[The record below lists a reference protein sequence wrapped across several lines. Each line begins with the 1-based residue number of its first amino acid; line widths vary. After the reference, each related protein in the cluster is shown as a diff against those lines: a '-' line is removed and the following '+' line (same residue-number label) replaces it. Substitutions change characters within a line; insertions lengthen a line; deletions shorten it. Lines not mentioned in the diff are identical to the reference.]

1 MTNDDNSLLCNDN
14 YYTSYPSIVVSHLKN
29 KVEKKMRQ
37 TSQKFV
43 VVLTVLLMVA
53 FTSQSFSQIKEH
65 ITAEE
70 YAKYV
75 GNLQSGINSDN
86 VGLKISAIQFTGLY
100 QVTENTSLL
109 VSKYKEEKDQNIKH
123 LIAISLFLIGDSEAL
138 MKIGLDEKSILN
150 NFSLSMLA
158 EMYKIKAG
166 SKIRNI
172 AALDQ

>member
-1 MTNDDNSLLCNDN
+1 
-14 YYTSYPSIVVSHLKN
+14 
-29 KVEKKMRQ
+29 MRQ

-43 VVLTVLLMVA
+43 VVLTVLLMVT

-65 ITAEE
+65 ISTEA

-109 VSKYKEEKDQNIKH
+109 IAKYKEEKDQNIKN

-138 MKIGLDEKSILN
+138 LKIGLTENSILN
-150 NFSLSMLA
+150 NISLSMLA
-158 EMYKIKAG
+158 EMYKIK
-166 SKIRNI
+166 SDRKIRSI
-172 AALDQ
+172 ASLEE